1 MQIAAALAL
10 GRLGPRAATSVP
22 ALVSRLKDR
31 VSPGLGTALA
41 RTLGG
46 IGPAAAPALL
56 DIIRRHD
63 VQAIPIAS
71 AAFAQ
76 MGSKGAT
83 ALAEALKT
91 ETDEW
96 GRAAFVAL
104 VRELGSEAGE
114 AVPVLATILAE
125 TEDEELAATVLAAI
139 DATGRAAMQAVP
151 ALVAWVG
158 KGSDELAFA
167 ARRVLRNLGP
177 EATQAVEEALADIPA
192 DERER
197 LEGFLPQADD
207 GLDRLF
213 AKFDGVNDT
222 LLWNFVYV
230 ADILIEH
237 ERAGRKP
244 VGTKRMAEM
253 LPERREQGAIPA
265 NFAAAERTLGLNIKK
280 LQGLLRFRVQDNI
293 PGRAGHLTPEAR
305 ALLVEVKAY
314 LRAKAQ
320 RQRRVNRID

>member
-1 MQIAAALAL
+1 M
-10 GRLGPRAATSVP
+10 
-22 ALVSRLKDR
+22 
-31 VSPGLGTALA
+31 
-41 RTLGG
+41 
-46 IGPAAAPALL
+46 
-56 DIIRRHD
+56 
-63 VQAIPIAS
+63 
-71 AAFAQ
+71 
-76 MGSKGAT
+76 
-83 ALAEALKT
+83 
-91 ETDEW
+91 
-96 GRAAFVAL
+96 
-104 VRELGSEAGE
+104 
-114 AVPVLATILAE
+114 
-125 TEDEELAATVLAAI
+125 VLAAI
-139 DATGRAAMQAVP
+139 DATGRAAMQALP

-177 EATQAVEEALADIPA
+177 EATQAVEEALAGLPA

-213 AKFDGVNDT
+213 AKFDTVNDT

-237 ERAGRKP
+237 ERAGLKP
-244 VGTKRMAEM
+244 VGMRRMADM
-253 LPERREQGAIPA
+253 LPERKKQGKVPA
-265 NFAAAERTLGLNIKK
+265 DFEGQGRMLGLRIENLEK
-280 LQGLLRFRVQDNI
+280 LLDFRFHDGI
-293 PGRAGHLTPEAR
+293 PGRSGALTPEAR